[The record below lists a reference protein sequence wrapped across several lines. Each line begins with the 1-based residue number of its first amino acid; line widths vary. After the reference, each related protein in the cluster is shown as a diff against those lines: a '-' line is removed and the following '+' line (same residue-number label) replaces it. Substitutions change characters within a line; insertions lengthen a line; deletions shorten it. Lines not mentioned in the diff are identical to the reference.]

1 MMISPTLTALL
12 KRSSFLSRIAYEP
25 PHIAAPI
32 LTRWGAEYTPFE
44 CIETD
49 TQGFA
54 LVEDGELWFTFRG
67 TEFEAGPNTGKW
79 RDVKTDL
86 NAWPDD
92 GVHRGVKKAV
102 DSVWADIDRILGVYG
117 QVKEIRFDGH
127 SLGGGC
133 AEEAS
138 DRAVYN
144 GHKDVTCITFGA
156 PRIFTPWHRSMDAGS
171 LYRFRKVSV
180 GVAHNNDAVV
190 RMPPAP
196 LYLHDH
202 DTHVFFNRFG
212 LPILNPS
219 WRSITADRVA
229 GRFGALWDRL
239 RPGGLKWNA
248 PTNGIVDHG
257 MDVYAKLCEGL

>member
-1 MMISPTLTALL
+1 MISPTLTALL

-92 GVHRGVKKAV
+92 GVHRGVKEAV
-102 DSVWADIDRILGVYG
+102 DSVWADIDSTLGKYA

-180 GVAHNNDAVV
+180 GVCLLLLYTSTTTIPMCFSIVSASPFLTHLGARSQRIGLWGDSV
-190 RMPPAP
+190 RCG
-196 LYLHDH
+196 
-202 DTHVFFNRFG
+202 TG
-212 LPILNPS
+212 
-219 WRSITADRVA
+219 
-229 GRFGALWDRL
+229 
-239 RPGGLKWNA
+239 
-248 PTNGIVDHG
+248 
-257 MDVYAKLCEGL
+257 